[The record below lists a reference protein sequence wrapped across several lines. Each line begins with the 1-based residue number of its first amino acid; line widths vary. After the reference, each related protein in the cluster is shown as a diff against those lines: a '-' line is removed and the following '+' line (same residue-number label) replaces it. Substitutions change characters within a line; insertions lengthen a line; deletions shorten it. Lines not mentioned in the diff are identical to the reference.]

1 MGKGFFH
8 FYRIIFSILLIMATS
23 VYSQED
29 QSQIK
34 KLSGIKFF
42 QDGEL
47 SKLEFEFDRS
57 VEDVKKF
64 HVIEDKQIIL
74 ELKNTEATDRVMRAF
89 DTSEFSGSIVFVSAY
104 KKANAY
110 NDLRVVVQLRDNVRS
125 ILQRQNNKMFLIM
138 ENRFG
143 VFSKREVDEQK
154 IAGAER
160 LDEEEMSD
168 LHVPKSAS
176 INDILENLTLSGK
189 KKYIG
194 SRFSFNVKDM
204 PAEDLLKMIA
214 DASGFNIITDPAIKA
229 LAPMTLKLTN
239 VPWDHSLDLIMDL
252 NNLVARKKG
261 SILFITTGIK
271 AAEEESEKIKAKAA
285 AQSQEPLV
293 TKIFPISYAQLA
305 DIQKITN
312 EYLTPTRGKI
322 SPDERTN
329 SLIVKDTAE
338 VIEKLVKIID
348 ALDTQTPQV
357 LIESKLVEIEERYA
371 KEIGL
376 RNGVNWSYDPIKSMD
391 KVSNLGPGFSLSSAP
406 VEGGALLGL
415 EVGIFGRVE
424 KLKFNLQ
431 LMESESK
438 GKIISSPK
446 IITQNKKKATIT
458 ETEEKPYAQTVS
470 TDAGTTQGWAS
481 VTADLKLDVT
491 PQVTN
496 EGSIVMQ
503 IDIEKGSFGAAPAAG
518 AMPPSTKRKISTN
531 VLVDNGSTI
540 VIGGVYTFS
549 TNEAH
554 SGIPFLKDL
563 PLVGWLFRT
572 LYNPTT
578 SKKEMIIFLTPRI
591 INQEEAGLIEG
602 NKEI

>member
-1 MGKGFFH
+1 MGKGFFQ
-8 FYRIIFSILLIMATS
+8 FYRIVISILLIAAAS
-23 VYSQED
+23 VFSQED

-34 KLSGIKFF
+34 KLNGIRFF

-47 SKLEFEFDRS
+47 SKLEFEFDRT

-64 HVIEDKQIIL
+64 HVVEDKQIIL
-74 ELKNTEATDRVMRAF
+74 ELKNTEATERVMRAF

-154 IAGAER
+154 IAAADKLE
-160 LDEEEMSD
+160 EEEMSD

-194 SRFSFNVKDM
+194 SRFSFNVKEM
-204 PAEDLLKMIA
+204 PVEDLLKMIA
-214 DASGFNIITDPAIKA
+214 DASGFNIITDPAIKN

-252 NNLVARKKG
+252 NSLVARKKG
-261 SILFITTGIK
+261 SILFITTGAK

-285 AQSQEPLV
+285 SQSQEPLV
-293 TKIFPISYAQLA
+293 TKIFPISYAQLG

-376 RNGVNWSYDPIKSMD
+376 RNGVNWSYDPIKNMNN
-391 KVSNLGPGFSLSSAP
+391 VPNVGPGFSFSTAP
-406 VEGGALLGL
+406 VESGALLGL
-415 EVGIFGRVE
+415 DVGIFGRVE

-438 GKIISSPK
+438 GKVISSPK

-458 ETEEKPYAQTVS
+458 ESEEKPYSQTIS
-470 TDAGTTQGWAS
+470 TDSGTTNGWAS

-503 IDIEKGSFGAAPAAG
+503 IDIEKGSFGAPPAAG

-572 LYNPTT
+572 LYNPST

>member
-1 MGKGFFH
+1 MV
-8 FYRIIFSILLIMATS
+8 FSILFIMVAS
-23 VYSQED
+23 AYSQED

-34 KLSGIKFF
+34 KLNGIRFF

-47 SKLEFEFDRS
+47 SKLEFEFDRT

-64 HVIEDKQIIL
+64 HAIEDKQIIL
-74 ELKNTEATDRVMRAF
+74 ELKNTEATERVMRAF

-154 IAGAER
+154 IAGAEK

-204 PAEDLLKMIA
+204 PVEDLLKMIA
-214 DASGFNIITDPAIKA
+214 DASGFNIITDPAIKT

-261 SILFITTGIK
+261 SILFITTAVK

-357 LIESKLVEIEERYA
+357 LIESKLVEIDERYA

-376 RNGVNWSYDPIKSMD
+376 RNGVNWSYNPIKSMD
-391 KVSNLGPGFSLSSAP
+391 KVDNVGPGFSFSTAP
-406 VEGGALLGL
+406 VESGALLGL
-415 EVGIFGRVE
+415 DVGIFGRVE

-438 GKIISSPK
+438 GKVISSPK

-458 ETEEKPYAQTVS
+458 ETEERPYQQTVS
-470 TDAGTTQGWAS
+470 TDAGTTAGWAA

-503 IDIEKGSFGAAPAAG
+503 IDIEKGSFGTAPAAG
-518 AMPPSTKRKISTN
+518 AMPPSTKRKITTN

-572 LYNPTT
+572 LYNPSTN
-578 SKKEMIIFLTPRI
+578 KKEMIIFLTPRI